1 MHISLD
7 SALGRQ
13 RRLNSVGESVLQIA
27 PNAAAAYSLRSL
39 TGGDPKVVR
48 VRRSSGNAEQDFTA
62 SEVSSGAL
70 TSFVNDGATVSP
82 IADLNVDITDQTT
95 GDTGSYSFGANDILV
110 DRTNGNDGTGDGS
123 ESNPYATIAKGL
135 DEITSGNT
143 VWVKKGTY
151 AEDTGNGYLL
161 VNNLSFA
168 AETSLRAVPG
178 ETVVLTNVSGA
189 YVFRTNTDIDNFTF
203 RGITF
208 RNENSV
214 TYIFYLTKDSS
225 NFKIQDCRI
234 EAQHSATYAI
244 RDNGTV
250 SGSASTT
257 ITNTAFT
264 GPTNGIQSLNTVG
277 ITLSNN
283 YYEKSTSAPT
293 FANLRSGCGGTI
305 AITGNRLNGGIST
318 GGDSFDVSGTSLE
331 ISNNR
336 IKISDNDMD
345 AINVRGGTSSNAI
358 TIDVQNNLIEAQDVG
373 VNFSNYISSGTVSG
387 NKIHAGKNQAGGKTG
402 LGIPVDGV
410 TPVTA
415 LVQSLTVANNEV
427 RSDGGHA
434 FLMSLNSANHTVTGN
449 KFDASQG
456 GDHAL
461 VIKGDGHTLTNNKSL
476 GGTRTAFYLKG
487 ATNVTTTNHVAL
499 QSVASGNC
507 IEVNP
512 SDATTPDT
520 VTANCSTTKSAFIAT
535 NGDLYT
541 ITAAD
546 LTGSNV
552 VFNNNNLIVKDSG
565 SWGSLNDT
573 TVTSLAS
580 VRLAWDAYIATNDE
594 DSFEEL
600 NGFVDTWYDQSGNGN
615 DAEQP
620 TADNQPKIVNDGSLV
635 KDSDIAGLDF
645 DGGDFLVASSV
656 SGLESPFSIFS
667 TSVRDA
673 TGYTGSFSKST
684 AANRYFGLQE
694 ATSTSVAAPRNSTSG
709 VSISASVSGV
719 DRLSFALTTGETS
732 TSVGAKGGTLA
743 NTTDD
748 YGSDFT
754 SGSGLD
760 QLSIGVLRTVSPTGY
775 FNGRIRELIF
785 YTSDQSANRSAVETN
800 TANYYNITLV

>member
-1 MHISLD
+1 MHVSLD

-48 VRRSSGNAEQDFTA
+48 VRRASGNAEEDFTA

-82 IADLNVDITDQTT
+82 IADLNVDIADQTT

-143 VWVKKGTY
+143 VWVKGGTY
-151 AEDTGNGYLL
+151 AENTGSGYLL
-161 VNNLSFA
+161 VNSLSFA
-168 AETSLRAVPG
+168 AETALRAVPG
-178 ETVVLTNVSGA
+178 ETVVITNVSGA

-208 RNENSV
+208 RNANSV

-283 YYEKSTSAPT
+283 YYEKSTADPI
-293 FANLRSGCGGTI
+293 FANLRAGCGGTI
-305 AITGNRLNGGIST
+305 AITGNRSNGGIATS
-318 GGDSFDVSGTSLE
+318 GDSFDVSGTSLE

-336 IKISDNDMD
+336 INISDNSMD

-358 TIDVQNNLIEAQDVG
+358 TINVQNNLIESQDVG
-373 VNFSNYISSGTVSG
+373 VNFYNYISSGTVSG
-387 NKIHAGKNQAGGKTG
+387 NKIHAGKNQAGNKTG

-434 FLMSLNSANHTVTGN
+434 FLMSINSANHTVTGN

-476 GGTRTAFYLKG
+476 GGTRTSYYLKG
-487 ATNVTTTNHVAL
+487 ATNITTTNHVAL
-499 QSVASGNC
+499 QSVSSGNC

-512 SDATTPDT
+512 DDSTTPDT
-520 VTANCSTTKSAFIAT
+520 ATANCSTTKSAFIAT

-541 ITAAD
+541 ITSSD

-565 SWGSLNDT
+565 AWGSLNGT

-600 NGFVDTWYDQSGNGN
+600 NGFVQTWYDQSGNSN
-615 DAEQP
+615 DAVQA
-620 TADNQPKIVNDGSLV
+620 TAGNQPLIVSDGSLV
-635 KDSDIAGLDF
+635 PDDGIDF
-645 DGGDFLVASSV
+645 DGSNFLAATPV
-656 SGLESPFSIFS
+656 SGLE
-667 TSVRDA
+667 
-673 TGYTGSFSKST
+673 GSFSMFAASIRDGLGHPVSISKS
-684 AANRYFGLQE
+684 AASNRYFAIQE
-694 ATSTSVAAPRNSTSG
+694 ATSSSQAIPRNSTSG
-709 VSISASVSGV
+709 VSVSDSVSGNT
-719 DRLSFALTTGETS
+719 RLTFALTTSSTS
-732 TSVGAKGGTLA
+732 TSVGALGSAVTT
-743 NTTDD
+743 TTDD
-748 YGSDFT
+748 YGDDFT
-754 SGSGLD
+754 SGSGMN
-760 QLSIGVLRTVSPTGY
+760 QIAIGLLRTVSPTGY
-775 FNGRIRELIF
+775 FNGRIREIIV
-785 YTSDQSANRSAVETN
+785 YTSDQTDNRGAIEANI
-800 TANYYNITLV
+800 ANHYNITLV

>member
-1 MHISLD
+1 MHLSLKG
-7 SALGRQ
+7 SLIRSPMLNRVGQ
-13 RRLNSVGESVLQIA
+13 RLLQLFEGA
-27 PNAAAAYSLRSL
+27 SAAYSLRDLASNIAS
-39 TGGDPKVVR
+39 VVR
-48 VRRSSGNAEQDFTA
+48 VRRASDNSEKDFSA
-62 SEVSSGAL
+62 ADVSSGAM
-70 TSFVNDGATVSP
+70 TRWVNDGATVSP
-82 IADLNVDITDQTT
+82 IADLNVDIADQTT

-143 VWVKKGTY
+143 VWVKGGTY
-151 AEDTGNGYLL
+151 AENTGSGYLL
-161 VNNLSFA
+161 VNSLSFA
-168 AETSLRAVPG
+168 AETALRAVPG
-178 ETVVLTNVSGA
+178 ETVVITNVSGA

-208 RNENSV
+208 RNANSV
-214 TYIFYLTKDSS
+214 TYIFYLSKDSS

-244 RDNGTV
+244 RDLGTV

-283 YYEKSTSAPT
+283 YYEKSTADPI
-293 FANLRSGCGGTI
+293 FADLRAGCGGTI
-305 AITGNRLNGGIST
+305 AITGNRSNGGITTS
-318 GGDSFDVSGTSLE
+318 GGSFDVSGTSLE

-336 IKISDNDMD
+336 INISDNNMD

-358 TIDVQNNLIEAQDVG
+358 TINVQNNLIESQDVG
-373 VNFSNYISSGTVSG
+373 VIFYNYISSGTVSG
-387 NKIHAGKNQAGGKTG
+387 NKIHAGKNQAGFKTG
-402 LGIPVDGV
+402 LGIPIDGA

-434 FLMSLNSANHTVTGN
+434 FLMSINSANHTVTGN

-476 GGTRTAFYLKG
+476 GGTRTSYYLKG
-487 ATNVTTTNHVAL
+487 ATNITTTNHVAL
-499 QSVASGNC
+499 QSVSSGNC

-512 SDATTPDT
+512 EDSTTPDT
-520 VTANCSTTKSAFIAT
+520 ATANCSTTESAFIAT

-541 ITAAD
+541 ITSSD

-565 SWGSLNDT
+565 AWGSLNGT

-580 VRLAWDAYIATNDE
+580 VRLAWDAYIATNDG

-600 NGFVDTWYDQSGNGN
+600 NGFVQAWYDQSGNGN
-615 DAEQP
+615 NAVQE
-620 TADNQPKIVNDGSLV
+620 TAGSQPKIVD
-635 KDSDIAGLDF
+635 AGTLLNEIKF
-645 DGGDFLVASSV
+645 DGVDDVLNFTDIDFSTNSWMLSAVVNWDGTNSPIVGSVAGKWALQVASTENFSARAIND
-656 SGLESPFSIFS
+656 STIHNFDPTAAITIGDGLFTVERSSDVLNGYYNGAFDDASPAITASSEFRADKIGL
-667 TSVRDA
+667 R
-673 TGYTGSFSKST
+673 GSFYGS
-684 AANRYFGLQE
+684 
-694 ATSTSVAAPRNSTSG
+694 SG
-709 VSISASVSGV
+709 V
-719 DRLSFALTTGETS
+719 
-732 TSVGAKGGTLA
+732 K
-743 NTTDD
+743 
-748 YGSDFT
+748 
-754 SGSGLD
+754 
-760 QLSIGVLRTVSPTGY
+760 
-775 FNGRIRELIF
+775 ELII
-785 YTSDQSANRSAVETN
+785 YNSDQSANRAAIETN
-800 TANYYNITLV
+800 INNQYDIY

>member
-1 MHISLD
+1 MHVSLD

-48 VRRSSGNAEQDFTA
+48 VRRASGNAEEDFTA

-82 IADLNVDITDQTT
+82 IADLNVDIADQTT

-143 VWVKKGTY
+143 VWVKGGTY
-151 AEDTGNGYLL
+151 AENTGSGYLL
-161 VNNLSFA
+161 VNSLSFA
-168 AETSLRAVPG
+168 AETALRAVPG
-178 ETVVLTNVSGA
+178 ETVVITNVSGA

-208 RNENSV
+208 RNANSV

-283 YYEKSTSAPT
+283 YYEKSTADPI
-293 FANLRSGCGGTI
+293 FANLRAGCGGTI
-305 AITGNRLNGGIST
+305 AITGNRSNGGIATS
-318 GGDSFDVSGTSLE
+318 GDSFDVSGTSLE

-336 IKISDNDMD
+336 INISDNSMD

-358 TIDVQNNLIEAQDVG
+358 TINVQNNLIESQDVG
-373 VNFSNYISSGTVSG
+373 VNFYNYISSGTVSG
-387 NKIHAGKNQAGGKTG
+387 NKIHAGKNQAGNKTG

-434 FLMSLNSANHTVTGN
+434 FLMSINSANHTVTGN

-476 GGTRTAFYLKG
+476 GGTRTSYYLKG
-487 ATNVTTTNHVAL
+487 ATNITTTNHVAL
-499 QSVASGNC
+499 QSVSSGNC

-512 SDATTPDT
+512 DDSTTPDT
-520 VTANCSTTKSAFIAT
+520 ATANCSTTKSAFIAT

-541 ITAAD
+541 ITSSD

-565 SWGSLNDT
+565 AWGSLNGT

-600 NGFVDTWYDQSGNGN
+600 NGFVQTWYDQSGNGN
-615 DAEQP
+615 DAVQA
-620 TADNQPKIVNDGSLV
+620 TDGNQPLIVSDGSLV
-635 KDSDIAGLDF
+635 PDDGIDF
-645 DGGDFLVASSV
+645 DGSNFLAATPV
-656 SGLESPFSIFS
+656 SGLE
-667 TSVRDA
+667 
-673 TGYTGSFSKST
+673 GSFSMFAASIRDGLGHPVSISKS
-684 AANRYFGLQE
+684 AASNRYFAIQE
-694 ATSTSVAAPRNSTSG
+694 ATSSSQAIPRNSTSG
-709 VSISASVSGV
+709 VSVSDSVSGNT
-719 DRLSFALTTGETS
+719 RLTFALTTSSTS
-732 TSVGAKGGTLA
+732 TSVGALGSAVTT
-743 NTTDD
+743 TTDD
-748 YGSDFT
+748 YGDDFT
-754 SGSGLD
+754 SGSGMN
-760 QLSIGVLRTVSPTGY
+760 QIAIGLLRTVSPTGY
-775 FNGRIRELIF
+775 FNGRIREIIV
-785 YTSDQSANRSAVETN
+785 YTSDQTDNRGAIEANI
-800 TANYYNITLV
+800 ANHYNITLV

>member
-1 MHISLD
+1 MHVSLD

-48 VRRSSGNAEQDFTA
+48 VRRASGNAEEDFTA

-82 IADLNVDITDQTT
+82 IADLNVDIADQTT

-143 VWVKKGTY
+143 VWVKGGTY
-151 AEDTGNGYLL
+151 AENTGSGYLL
-161 VNNLSFA
+161 VNSLSFA
-168 AETSLRAVPG
+168 AETALRAVPG
-178 ETVVLTNVSGA
+178 ETVVITNVSGA

-208 RNENSV
+208 RNANSV

-283 YYEKSTSAPT
+283 YYEKSTADPI
-293 FANLRSGCGGTI
+293 FANLRAGCGGTI
-305 AITGNRLNGGIST
+305 AITGNRSNGGIATS
-318 GGDSFDVSGTSLE
+318 GDSFDVSGTSLE

-336 IKISDNDMD
+336 INISDNSMD

-358 TIDVQNNLIEAQDVG
+358 TINVQNNLIESQDVG
-373 VNFSNYISSGTVSG
+373 VNFYNYISSGTVSG
-387 NKIHAGKNQAGGKTG
+387 NKIHAGKNQAGNKTG

-434 FLMSLNSANHTVTGN
+434 FLMSINSANHTVTGN

-476 GGTRTAFYLKG
+476 GGTRTSYYLKG
-487 ATNVTTTNHVAL
+487 ATNITTTNHVAL
-499 QSVASGNC
+499 QSVSSGNC

-512 SDATTPDT
+512 DDSTTPDT
-520 VTANCSTTKSAFIAT
+520 ATANCSTTKSAFIAT

-541 ITAAD
+541 ITSSD

-565 SWGSLNDT
+565 AWGSLNGT

-600 NGFVDTWYDQSGNGN
+600 NGFVQTWYDQSGNGN
-615 DAEQP
+615 DAVQA
-620 TADNQPKIVNDGSLV
+620 TDGNQPKIVSSGSLV
-635 KDSDIAGLDF
+635 ADDGIDF

-673 TGYTGSFSKST
+673 TGYIGSFSKST
-684 AANRYFGLQE
+684 ASNRYFAVQE
-694 ATSTSVAAPRNSTSG
+694 GSSTSIAVPRNSTSG
-709 VSISASVSGV
+709 VAASASVSGT
-719 DRLSFALTTGETS
+719 DRLTFALTTGATS

-748 YGSDFT
+748 YGVDFT
-754 SGSGLD
+754 SVSGLD
-760 QLSIGVLRTVSPTGY
+760 QLAIGVHRTVSPSGY

-785 YTSDQSANRSAVETN
+785 YTSDQSTNRSAVETN

>member
-1 MHISLD
+1 MHVSLD

-27 PNAAAAYSLRSL
+27 PSAAAAYSLRSL

-48 VRRSSGNAEQDFTA
+48 VRRASGNAEEDFTA

-82 IADLNVDITDQTT
+82 IADLNVDIADQTT

-143 VWVKKGTY
+143 VWVKGGTY
-151 AEDTGNGYLL
+151 AENTGSGYLL
-161 VNNLSFA
+161 VNSLSFA
-168 AETSLRAVPG
+168 AETALRAVPG
-178 ETVVLTNVSGA
+178 ETVVITNVSGA

-208 RNENSV
+208 RNANSV

-283 YYEKSTSAPT
+283 YYEKSTADPI
-293 FANLRSGCGGTI
+293 FANLRAGCGGTI
-305 AITGNRLNGGIST
+305 AITGNRSNGGIATS
-318 GGDSFDVSGTSLE
+318 GDSFDVSGTSLE

-336 IKISDNDMD
+336 INISDNSMD

-358 TIDVQNNLIEAQDVG
+358 TINVQNNLIESQDVG
-373 VNFSNYISSGTVSG
+373 VNFYNYISSGTVSG
-387 NKIHAGKNQAGGKTG
+387 NKIHAGKNQAGNKTG

-434 FLMSLNSANHTVTGN
+434 FLMSINSANHTVTGN

-476 GGTRTAFYLKG
+476 GGTRTSYYLKG
-487 ATNVTTTNHVAL
+487 ATNITTTNHVAL
-499 QSVASGNC
+499 QSVSSGNC

-512 SDATTPDT
+512 DDSTTPDT
-520 VTANCSTTKSAFIAT
+520 ATANCSTTKSAFIAT

-541 ITAAD
+541 ITSSD

-565 SWGSLNDT
+565 AWGSLNGT

-600 NGFVDTWYDQSGNGN
+600 NGFVQTWYDQSGNSN
-615 DAEQP
+615 DAVQA
-620 TADNQPKIVNDGSLV
+620 TAGNQPLIVSDGSLV
-635 KDSDIAGLDF
+635 PDDGIDF
-645 DGGDFLVASSV
+645 DGSNFLAATPV
-656 SGLESPFSIFS
+656 SGLE
-667 TSVRDA
+667 
-673 TGYTGSFSKST
+673 GSFSMFAASIRDGLGHPVSISKS
-684 AANRYFGLQE
+684 AASNRYFAIQE
-694 ATSTSVAAPRNSTSG
+694 ATSSSQAIPRNSTSG
-709 VSISASVSGV
+709 VSVSDSVSGNT
-719 DRLSFALTTGETS
+719 RLTFALTTSSTS
-732 TSVGAKGGTLA
+732 TSVGALGSAVTT
-743 NTTDD
+743 TTDD
-748 YGSDFT
+748 YGDDFT
-754 SGSGLD
+754 SGSGMN
-760 QLSIGVLRTVSPTGY
+760 QIAIGLLRTVSPTGY
-775 FNGRIRELIF
+775 FNGRIREIIV
-785 YTSDQSANRSAVETN
+785 YTSDQTDNRGAIEANI
-800 TANYYNITLV
+800 ANHYNITLV

>member
-1 MHISLD
+1 MHVSLD

-48 VRRSSGNAEQDFTA
+48 VRRASGNAEEDFTA

-82 IADLNVDITDQTT
+82 IADLNVDIADQTT

-143 VWVKKGTY
+143 VWVKGGTY
-151 AEDTGNGYLL
+151 AENASSGYLL

-168 AETSLRAVPG
+168 AETALRAVPG
-178 ETVVLTNVSGA
+178 ETVVITNVSGA

-208 RNENSV
+208 RNANSA

-234 EAQHSATYAI
+234 EAQHSATYAV

-264 GPTNGIQSLNTVG
+264 GPTDGIQFLNTVG

-283 YYEKSTSAPT
+283 YYEKSTADPI
-293 FANLRSGCGGTI
+293 FANLRAGCGGTI
-305 AITGNRLNGGIST
+305 AITGNRSNGGILTS
-318 GGDSFDVSGTSLE
+318 GDSFDISGTSLE

-336 IKISDNDMD
+336 INISDNNMD

-358 TIDVQNNLIEAQDVG
+358 TINVQNNLIESQDVG
-373 VNFSNYISSGTVSG
+373 VNFYNYISSGTVSG

-434 FLMSLNSANHTVTGN
+434 FLMSINSANHTVTGN

-476 GGTRTAFYLKG
+476 GGTRTSYYLKG
-487 ATNVTTTNHVAL
+487 ATNITTTNHVAL
-499 QSVASGNC
+499 QSVSSGNC

-512 SDATTPDT
+512 EDSTTPDT
-520 VTANCSTTKSAFIAT
+520 ATANCSTTKSAFIAT

-541 ITAAD
+541 ITSSD

-565 SWGSLNDT
+565 AWGSLNGT

-600 NGFVDTWYDQSGNGN
+600 NGFVETWYDQSGNSK
-615 DAEQP
+615 DAVQA
-620 TADNQPKIVNDGSLV
+620 TAASQPKIVSAGSLV
-635 KDSDIAGLDF
+635 VLSGVPALSFDDSFFVATGF
-645 DGGDFLVASSV
+645 AFSPSGDFLAVTVSKISTGNLLDTRDGGNDGLFIQQGSSDVRYRYNGDGSIDV
-656 SGLESPFSIFS
+656 SGNNQHIIS
-667 TSVRDA
+667 TVELNGTTLTAYKD
-673 TGYTGSFSKST
+673 GSSAGTDTVTAGLST
-684 AANRYFGLQE
+684 TE
-694 ATSTSVAAPRNSTSG
+694 A
-709 VSISASVSGV
+709 
-719 DRLSFALTTGETS
+719 
-732 TSVGAKGGTLA
+732 
-743 NTTDD
+743 
-748 YGSDFT
+748 
-754 SGSGLD
+754 
-760 QLSIGVLRTVSPTGY
+760 LSIGKVAFSSANTVSGSVQEVILYAT
-775 FNGRIRELIF
+775 
-785 YTSDQSANRSAVETN
+785 DKSANRVALETN
-800 TANYYNITLV
+800 INSHYSIF

>member
-1 MHISLD
+1 MHVSLD

-48 VRRSSGNAEQDFTA
+48 VRRASGNAEEDFTA

-82 IADLNVDITDQTT
+82 IADLNVDIADQTT

-143 VWVKKGTY
+143 VWVKGGTY
-151 AEDTGNGYLL
+151 AENTGSGYLL
-161 VNNLSFA
+161 VNSLSFA
-168 AETSLRAVPG
+168 AETALRAVPG
-178 ETVVLTNVSGA
+178 ETVVITNVSGA

-208 RNENSV
+208 RNANSV

-283 YYEKSTSAPT
+283 YYEKSTADPI
-293 FANLRSGCGGTI
+293 FANLRAGCGGTI
-305 AITGNRLNGGIST
+305 AITGNRSNGGIATS
-318 GGDSFDVSGTSLE
+318 GDSFDVSGTSLE

-336 IKISDNDMD
+336 INISDNSMD

-358 TIDVQNNLIEAQDVG
+358 TINVQNNLIESQDVG
-373 VNFSNYISSGTVSG
+373 VNFYNYISSGTVSG
-387 NKIHAGKNQAGGKTG
+387 NKIHAGKNQAGNKTG

-434 FLMSLNSANHTVTGN
+434 FLMSINSANHTVTGN

-476 GGTRTAFYLKG
+476 GGTRTSYYLKG
-487 ATNVTTTNHVAL
+487 ATNITTTNHVAL
-499 QSVASGNC
+499 QSVSSGNC

-512 SDATTPDT
+512 DDSTTPDT
-520 VTANCSTTKSAFIAT
+520 ATANCSTTKSAFIAT

-541 ITAAD
+541 ITSSD

-565 SWGSLNDT
+565 AWGSLNGT

-600 NGFVDTWYDQSGNGN
+600 NGFVQTWYDQSGNGN
-615 DAEQP
+615 DAVQA
-620 TADNQPKIVNDGSLV
+620 TAGNQPLIVSDGSLV
-635 KDSDIAGLDF
+635 PDDGIDF
-645 DGGDFLVASSV
+645 DGSNFLAATPV
-656 SGLESPFSIFS
+656 SGLE
-667 TSVRDA
+667 
-673 TGYTGSFSKST
+673 GSFSMFAASIRDGLGHPVSISKS
-684 AANRYFGLQE
+684 AASNRYFAIQE
-694 ATSTSVAAPRNSTSG
+694 ATSSSQAIPRNSTSG
-709 VSISASVSGV
+709 VSVSDSVSGNT
-719 DRLSFALTTGETS
+719 RLTFALTTSSTS
-732 TSVGAKGGTLA
+732 TSVGALGSAVTT
-743 NTTDD
+743 TTDD
-748 YGSDFT
+748 YGDDFT
-754 SGSGLD
+754 SGSGMN
-760 QLSIGVLRTVSPTGY
+760 QIAIGLLRTVSPTGY
-775 FNGRIRELIF
+775 FNGRIREIIV
-785 YTSDQSANRSAVETN
+785 YTSDQTDNRGAIEANI
-800 TANYYNITLV
+800 ANHYNITLV

>member
-1 MHISLD
+1 MHVSLD

-48 VRRSSGNAEQDFTA
+48 VRRASGNAEEDFTA

-82 IADLNVDITDQTT
+82 IADLNVDIADQTT

-110 DRTNGNDGTGDGS
+110 DRTNGNDSTGDGS

-143 VWVKKGTY
+143 VWVKGGTY
-151 AEDTGNGYLL
+151 AENTGSGYLL
-161 VNNLSFA
+161 VNSLSFA
-168 AETSLRAVPG
+168 AETALRAVPG
-178 ETVVLTNVSGA
+178 ETVVITNVSGA

-208 RNENSV
+208 RNANSV

-283 YYEKSTSAPT
+283 YYEKSTADPI
-293 FANLRSGCGGTI
+293 FANLRAGCGGTI
-305 AITGNRLNGGIST
+305 AITGNRSNGGIATS
-318 GGDSFDVSGTSLE
+318 GDSFDVSGTSLE

-336 IKISDNDMD
+336 INISDNSMD

-358 TIDVQNNLIEAQDVG
+358 TINVQNNLIESQDVG
-373 VNFSNYISSGTVSG
+373 VNFYNYISSGTVSG
-387 NKIHAGKNQAGGKTG
+387 NKIHAGKNQAGNKTG

-434 FLMSLNSANHTVTGN
+434 FLMSINSANHTVTGN

-476 GGTRTAFYLKG
+476 GGTRTSYYLKG
-487 ATNVTTTNHVAL
+487 ATNITTTNHVAL
-499 QSVASGNC
+499 QSVSSGNC

-512 SDATTPDT
+512 DDSTTPDT
-520 VTANCSTTKSAFIAT
+520 ATANCSTTKSAFIAT

-541 ITAAD
+541 ITSSD

-565 SWGSLNDT
+565 AWGSLNGT

-600 NGFVDTWYDQSGNGN
+600 NGFVQTWYDQSGNSN
-615 DAEQP
+615 DAVQA
-620 TADNQPKIVNDGSLV
+620 TAGNQPLIVSDGSLV
-635 KDSDIAGLDF
+635 PDDGIDF
-645 DGGDFLVASSV
+645 DGSNFLAATPV
-656 SGLESPFSIFS
+656 SGLE
-667 TSVRDA
+667 
-673 TGYTGSFSKST
+673 GSFSMFAASIRDGLGHPVSISKS
-684 AANRYFGLQE
+684 AASNRYFAIQE
-694 ATSTSVAAPRNSTSG
+694 ATSSSQAIPRNSTSG
-709 VSISASVSGV
+709 VSVSDSVSGNT
-719 DRLSFALTTGETS
+719 RLTFALTTSSTS
-732 TSVGAKGGTLA
+732 TSVGALGSAVTT
-743 NTTDD
+743 TTDD
-748 YGSDFT
+748 YGDDFT
-754 SGSGLD
+754 SGSGMN
-760 QLSIGVLRTVSPTGY
+760 QIAIGLLRTVSPTGY
-775 FNGRIRELIF
+775 FNGRIREIIV
-785 YTSDQSANRSAVETN
+785 YTSDQTDNRGAIEANI
-800 TANYYNITLV
+800 ANHYNITLV